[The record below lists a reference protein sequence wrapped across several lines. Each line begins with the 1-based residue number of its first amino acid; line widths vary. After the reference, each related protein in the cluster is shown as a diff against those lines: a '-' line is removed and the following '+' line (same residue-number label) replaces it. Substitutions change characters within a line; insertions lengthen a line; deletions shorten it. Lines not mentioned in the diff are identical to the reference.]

1 MVSSVNAELNAE
13 LSELIADDRLD
24 FSGWLERLPNSFGER
39 EQALL
44 KNAWE
49 TAREA
54 YDGIRRPSGE
64 LYFSHAL
71 GVATILTG
79 LRLDAQTI
87 AAALLHDLP
96 QLQRYQRAGFVARF
110 GEDVAGLV
118 EGLARMERIQSL
130 HERPHA
136 NPEQEQAEA
145 LRKMILAMA
154 KDIRVVFIT
163 LAERLDDMRSLKNRP
178 EAEQRR
184 MARET
189 QDLYAPLANRLGIWQ
204 LKWELEDLSFRYL
217 QPEAYKRLA
226 KALAEKRVARE
237 EYIERVKRIL
247 DEALRKSGIEAE
259 ITGRPKHLY
268 SIWKKM
274 QRKGVELHE
283 LFDIR
288 AVRIMVKDVAACYAA
303 LGVVHTLWRHIPKE
317 FDDYI
322 ATPKENNYR
331 SLHTAVIGPEGRT
344 LEVQIR
350 TPEMHQQ
357 AELGIAAHW
366 RYKEGGPQD
375 QNFEQ
380 KIAWLRQLLDSGQ
393 EDGAEDFIDR
403 FKAEIFEDRVYVISP
418 KGDVIDLP
426 RGATPLDYAYYVH
439 SEVGHRCR
447 GAKVD
452 GRMVPLTY
460 ELQNGEQVE
469 ILTSKTAAPSRDWLM
484 PALGYLKTSRARAKV
499 KAYFRAQ
506 DQEKNVAAGRQ
517 LLEKELHRLG
527 LTDVNIDQLALKTRY
542 PKTDDFLAAIGRN
555 DITSGQIANLV
566 QDLIL
571 PKLPA
576 EEVIQTSAPS
586 KPAGDGKGD
595 ISVYGVGDLLTRMA
609 RCCKPAPG
617 DEIIGFITRGQG
629 VRVHRR
635 GCPSLE
641 RLVEQ
646 QGEQRLIEVS
656 WASTTDKRYPVDIQV
671 EALDRQG
678 LLRDISAALS
688 NEKINVVSVNT
699 RTDNKNFRAHMTLTV
714 EIADLEQM
722 ARAMDRIARVRNVI
736 DVHRRV

>member
-1 MVSSVNAELNAE
+1 MVSSVNAE

-24 FSGWLERLPNSFGER
+24 FEGWLSRLPTSYGER

-44 KNAWE
+44 RRAWE

-54 YDGIRRPSGE
+54 YGDIRRSSGE
-64 LYFSHAL
+64 RYFSHAL
-71 GVATILTG
+71 GVATILVD
-79 LRLDAQTI
+79 LRLDVQTI

-96 QLQRYQRAGFVARF
+96 PLQRYERAGFVARF
-110 GEDVAGLV
+110 GEDVASLV
-118 EGLARMERIQSL
+118 EGLARMELIQSL

-154 KDIRVVFIT
+154 RDIRVVFIT
-163 LAERLDDMRSLKNRP
+163 LAERLDDMRTLKNLP
-178 EAEQRR
+178 EPEQRR
-184 MARET
+184 IARET

-204 LKWELEDLSFRYL
+204 LKWELEDLSFRFL
-217 QPEAYKRLA
+217 QPDAYKRLA

-237 EYIERVKRIL
+237 EYIERVKKIL

-259 ITGRPKHLY
+259 ISGRPKHLF

-288 AVRIMVKDVAACYAA
+288 AVRLMVKDVAACYAA

-375 QNFEQ
+375 QSFEQ

-393 EDGAEDFIDR
+393 EEGAEDFIDR
-403 FKAEIFEDRVYVISP
+403 FKGEIFEDRVYVISP

-439 SEVGHRCR
+439 SDVGHRCR
-447 GAKVD
+447 GAKIH
-452 GRMVPLTY
+452 GKMVPLTY
-460 ELQNGEQVE
+460 ELQQGDQVE
-469 ILTSKTAAPSRDWLM
+469 ILTTKTGTPSRDWLR
-484 PALGYLKTSRARAKV
+484 PGLGYIKTSRARAKV

-506 DQEKNVAAGRQ
+506 DQEKNIAAGRAV
-517 LLEKELHRLG
+517 LERELHRLG
-527 LTDVNIDQLALKTRY
+527 VAEVNLDKLAQKTRF
-542 PKTDDFLAAIGRN
+542 PKVEDFLAAIGRN
-555 DITSGQIANLV
+555 DLTSGQIANLL
-566 QDLIL
+566 QDLVL
-571 PKLPA
+571 PKPTA
-576 EEVIQTSAPS
+576 EDTILTAAPS
-586 KPAGDGKGD
+586 KQASDGKGD
-595 ISVYGVGDLLTRMA
+595 VSVYGVGDLLTRMA

-629 VRVHRR
+629 VRIHRR
-635 GCPSLE
+635 DCQNLR
-641 RLVEQ
+641 RLIEQ
-646 QGEQRLIEVS
+646 QGERLIEVS

-688 NEKINVVSVNT
+688 NEKINVLGMNT
-699 RTDNKNFRAHMTLTV
+699 RTDSKNYRAHMTLTV